1 MRSVVGLGLVVLL
14 GACSTASQPAPLGGA
29 STLAALR
36 AIPSVRAPS
45 SAHLRRTDKGF
56 VGKDS
61 ATKHAVFP
69 VRSRGALRLE
79 SDERADVWIEVR
91 PRDGKDVDA
100 ELVDGTLVFRA
111 VAPSTD
117 VVFVDERHRV
127 EEWRL
132 LRDAAAPT
140 TTRYEVRVGAG
151 VGTLRTRVGRIEV
164 LDADGRVHLTT
175 DDLVAIDAR
184 GERRA
189 LAVALEKQAE
199 GYTFSL
205 ALDPAGLAFP
215 IAVDPAWTG
224 GPLMVTG
231 RGAHAAVTLL
241 DGRVLVIGGYGGGGA
256 LETNATEIYDPAT
269 NTFTASTG
277 NGQGECQAVAML
289 ASGLVLRAGGTTKLG
304 PVSSASTFSHLT
316 SAWTVAA
323 SPPYRL
329 CGAAAV
335 ALDANRFLVCGGSNA
350 MGATGNDCETYNPS
364 TNTWTLVAK
373 QNVVRSDHTL
383 TVLGDG
389 TVLSTGGDSGGSA
402 SATAERY
409 NPGTNTWT
417 NVPAMKVARSN
428 HTATRLGSGK
438 VLVVGNGTGTQLFDP
453 GSSTW
458 SDGGPLAVARTGH
471 TATLLPDGR
480 VLVAGGGPTSAE
492 LYDPATNTFS
502 TAGAMITPRSR
513 FASAL
518 LPSGRVLATGDYSSA
533 TTATEIW
540 GQLVGAS
547 CAANHECANNH
558 CVDNVC
564 CSSASCAAGAVCNLA
579 GKLGTCTKPLGAS
592 CGAGTECVS
601 GQCVDGYCCNSA
613 CTAQCSAC
621 NVAGKLGT
629 CTPVL
634 GSPVGG
640 RTACSGAGLGTT
652 CGARCDG
659 YDGGK
664 CNFAPTTTACG
675 TDGCATGV
683 ETHVGTCN
691 GAGACNS
698 TSKTCGLYKCGA
710 TSCLTTCTATS
721 DCITGYRCKD
731 GACAPAG
738 DTGSPCLAPTDCS
751 SKFCADGFCC
761 EAASCGVDGSC
772 GLPTHEGTCRTKQGK
787 ACTKNDDCGSDHCVD
802 GVCCDLA
809 CDGQCEACDV
819 EGKVGLCAPVTGAP
833 HSGRPKCDDGGGD
846 ACKAKTCKGASS
858 RVACEGYVNG
868 PTVTCAP
875 AKCEDSSF
883 TTVSKCDGAGT
894 CASPGASSCVPY
906 KCGPTGCL
914 KTCTKTD
921 ECAKGYACL
930 GNRCEGVSAA
940 CSDDGLQ
947 AIGRDGVVTDCAP
960 YRCLD
965 TGECGKS
972 CETSSSCGPGY
983 ACDVATKTCSPAAPP
998 TVDSGGCS
1006 MNGGARSGSGGL
1018 LAALLGVVGIV
1029 AARRRRLLSSALG
1042 AAAAF
1047 SAGCGNRTEPPST
1060 QGPVVT
1066 VEDPLVPAKKVPA
1079 FAARIARAEAW
1090 ASKGEGFVGG
1100 QRLTAEI
1107 PLRAN
1112 AAVRLGPKD
1121 RDDVFVEV
1129 VALEASEV
1137 RAVVRDSVVTF
1148 VDALPDTDV
1157 LHVVDAAGVEELRT
1171 LRSTRAPT
1179 TVRYR
1184 VTHGPGIAS
1193 VRVREGRIEAVSA
1206 AGRVEIGTAPLFAVD
1221 AAGKRRSLT
1230 LSIEGDVVTAA
1241 LDTTGLAFP
1250 VVVDPAWSLVAT
1262 MSEPRMI
1269 HALVTLADGRLMV
1282 VGGESKTAEIYD
1294 AVANT
1299 WSSGGDT
1306 GHFYGSYPDWESGAA
1321 PLPSGKVLVRFDT
1334 ADRWNPA
1341 TNTWSPA
1348 GSPTVQRTAMVPLL
1362 SGKVLALCPA
1372 SAATADAIVESYDD
1386 ATNAWTNTTSMTT
1399 ARAFCTAIRLLD
1411 GRVLVAGGRTSGG
1424 PLSSA
1429 EIFDPA
1435 ASKWTA
1441 TGNMVTAGGRRS
1453 ALLHSSGK
1461 VVLAGPGTLAEVYD
1475 PATGKFTSLPAMA
1488 TVRDRAAMAELK
1500 NGRVLVAGGVTT
1512 GSVAHRPRPRD
1523 RRGEQ
1528 GDRRLRHVQGG
1539 ERRAVR
1545 RRPRHGV
1552 HLGLGVR
1559 ERQLRGRRVL
1569 HDRGLP
1575 VRRGVQ
1581 HQGEERH
1588 LRQGE
1593 RPRLRRRYRV
1603 RDRPVRRR
1611 LLLRHGVQG
1620 PVRGVRSALQV
1631 RRLFAG
1637 PRAAARRA
1645 LGLRLHG
1652 RGRALRQPVR
1662 WVRSR
1667 RLSHARR
1674 GGRVRRERLRGR
1686 RRDPREHV
1694 RRVRQVRRRREVV
1707 RRLRVRRDHL
1717 QVVLLEQGGL
1727 RARLPVQD
1735 RGVLPDRR
1743 PRHALQGFF
1752 RVRHGLLHRWRVLW
1766 GRDLRGRQLV
1776 RGQRQEPRQLREA
1789 AGHLVHPRRGVRQ
1802 RRVRRRRL
1810 LHVGVHGAVRGV
1822 RRPGQPRQVHAGRR
1836 RSPRHARGVRQRR
1849 RRRLQ
1854 GADVRR
1860 REGPDHLRGVHQRH
1874 REGLQG
1880 GLVRGHGL
1888 RGRVGVRRRWR
1899 MHDAADAGL
1908 RALPLRRRG
1917 LSNVVREEGALRRRR
1932 HLREGGVPAHRRHV
1946 LDGPALFDRQGRH
1959 RHRLF
1964 AVPLRPRR
1972 SVPSPS
1978 APRPRT
1984 VRPAA
1989 SVTSRPRPA
1998 ALSTPEAATA
2008 AGAPSGATARSA
2020 SGRGCSGSSCSPG
2033 VGVGHAHRGRR
2044 HDGLGRPRPSALG
2057 PRAPRPR
2064 ARGGRGHAPRVHDV
2078 ARRGARR
2085 ARRRRAA
2092 LPVPLHR
2099 GRQEAARSR
2108 AGARGHGARGGGG
2121 RPSAR
2126 VADLRRGQVDG
2137 WTDDHPGGGERAARR
2152 ARDRARGLPAP
2163 PTEEDRG
2170 RSGSDQEDGDRA
2182 GAAPR
2187 RRGRADAVSPGHARR
2202 ALTARGPAAGD
2213 APPDARRAL
2222 RDRHRRSRLRA
2233 ARAAQGRRRPRGARG
2248 RHRRLRRP
2256 PARGQAGGFARQ
2268 IGEPSGPG
2276 RHTSGAQHASASPH
2290 AAPNGVHDPPSG
2302 GGGGGLPA
2310 QPNWTLTLP
2319 PGSALRPE
2327 HAVPQRKIFLP
2338 SAEYCQP
2345 LAPPAHGLLS
2355 SLAIGTVPPV
2365 DGV

>member
-151 VGTLRTRVGRIEV
+151 VGTLRTRAGRIEV

-323 SPPYRL
+323 NPPYRL

-373 QNVVRSDHTL
+373 QNVVRSNHTL

-453 GSSTW
+453 GTSTW

-540 GQLVGAS
+540 GQLVGAT

-998 TVDSGGCS
+998 TADSGGCS

-1018 LAALLGVVGIV
+1018 LGALLGVVGIV

-1184 VTHGPGIAS
+1184 VTHGPGIAR

-1306 GHFYGSYPDWESGAA
+1306 GHFYGSYPDWEFGAA

-1399 ARAFCTAIRLLD
+1399 ARALCTAIRLLD

-1512 GSVAHRPRPRD
+1512 GSGGNFTSTSLAELYDFATNTWSTGGTMGAARAYFPAIRLPTGRVLAIGGASKATGVYGTFREASAELYGGVPGTVCTSGWECASGNCVDGVCCTTAACPFAAVCNTKEKSGTCAKVNGLACGGGTECATGQCADGYCCDTACKGQCEACDLPSKFGVCSPVLGPPRGARSACASTGGDALCGNRCDGSDRVACHTPGAAAACGANACVGGVETHASTCD
-1523 RRGEQ
+1523 VSGKC
-1528 GDRRLRHVQGG
+1528 GDVAKSCGAYACDVTTCKSSCSSKADCAPGYQCKTG
-1539 ERRAVR
+1539 ACF
-1545 RRPRHGV
+1545 PTD
-1552 HLGLGVR
+1552 GLGTPCKASSECATGFCTDGVCCGVATCAVGSSCAASAKSPGSCAKLPGTSCTLDAECGSGACVDGVCCTSACTGQCEACDVPGSLGKCTPVAGDPHGTR
-1559 ERQLRGRRVL
+1559 AACDSGAGDACKARTCDGAKDPTTCVAFTNGTAKACKAASCAGTDFVAESVCDGAGGCTTPPTQACAPYRCDDAGCRTSCAKKEHCADGATCVKGACLPIVATCST
-1569 HDRGLP
+1569 DRLSSTDKGGTVTDCSP
-1575 VRRGVQ
+1575 
-1581 HQGEERH
+1581 
-1588 LRQGE
+1588 
-1593 RPRLRRRYRV
+1593 YRC
-1603 RDRPVRRR
+1603 
-1611 LLLRHGVQG
+1611 G
-1620 PVRGVRSALQV
+1620 PVGQCLAQCASSADCAPGSLCDVTAKTCSPLDAGSGDGGGCSFGGNGSVGVWS
-1631 RRLFAG
+1631 
-1637 PRAAARRA
+1637 
-1645 LGLRLHG
+1645 
-1652 RGRALRQPVR
+1652 
-1662 WVRSR
+1662 
-1667 RLSHARR
+1667 
-1674 GGRVRRERLRGR
+1674 
-1686 RRDPREHV
+1686 
-1694 RRVRQVRRRREVV
+1694 
-1707 RRLRVRRDHL
+1707 
-1717 QVVLLEQGGL
+1717 
-1727 RARLPVQD
+1727 
-1735 RGVLPDRR
+1735 
-1743 PRHALQGFF
+1743 
-1752 RVRHGLLHRWRVLW
+1752 GLLGFLVL
-1766 GRDLRGRQLV
+1766 
-1776 RGQRQEPRQLREA
+1776 
-1789 AGHLVHPRRGVRQ
+1789 
-1802 RRVRRRRL
+1802 
-1810 LHVGVHGAVRGV
+1810 
-1822 RRPGQPRQVHAGRR
+1822 AGRR
-1836 RSPRHARGVRQRR
+1836 R
-1849 RRRLQ
+1849 
-1854 GADVRR
+1854 
-1860 REGPDHLRGVHQRH
+1860 
-1874 REGLQG
+1874 
-1880 GLVRGHGL
+1880 
-1888 RGRVGVRRRWR
+1888 
-1899 MHDAADAGL
+1899 
-1908 RALPLRRRG
+1908 RAC
-1917 LSNVVREEGALRRRR
+1917 
-1932 HLREGGVPAHRRHV
+1932 
-1946 LDGPALFDRQGRH
+1946 
-1959 RHRLF
+1959 
-1964 AVPLRPRR
+1964 
-1972 SVPSPS
+1972 
-1978 APRPRT
+1978 
-1984 VRPAA
+1984 A
-1989 SVTSRPRPA
+1989 SR
-1998 ALSTPEAATA
+1998 
-2008 AGAPSGATARSA
+2008 
-2020 SGRGCSGSSCSPG
+2020 
-2033 VGVGHAHRGRR
+2033 
-2044 HDGLGRPRPSALG
+2044 
-2057 PRAPRPR
+2057 
-2064 ARGGRGHAPRVHDV
+2064 
-2078 ARRGARR
+2078 
-2085 ARRRRAA
+2085 
-2092 LPVPLHR
+2092 
-2099 GRQEAARSR
+2099 
-2108 AGARGHGARGGGG
+2108 
-2121 RPSAR
+2121 
-2126 VADLRRGQVDG
+2126 
-2137 WTDDHPGGGERAARR
+2137 
-2152 ARDRARGLPAP
+2152 
-2163 PTEEDRG
+2163 
-2170 RSGSDQEDGDRA
+2170 
-2182 GAAPR
+2182 
-2187 RRGRADAVSPGHARR
+2187 
-2202 ALTARGPAAGD
+2202 
-2213 APPDARRAL
+2213 
-2222 RDRHRRSRLRA
+2222 
-2233 ARAAQGRRRPRGARG
+2233 
-2248 RHRRLRRP
+2248 
-2256 PARGQAGGFARQ
+2256 
-2268 IGEPSGPG
+2268 
-2276 RHTSGAQHASASPH
+2276 
-2290 AAPNGVHDPPSG
+2290 
-2302 GGGGGLPA
+2302 
-2310 QPNWTLTLP
+2310 
-2319 PGSALRPE
+2319 
-2327 HAVPQRKIFLP
+2327 
-2338 SAEYCQP
+2338 
-2345 LAPPAHGLLS
+2345 
-2355 SLAIGTVPPV
+2355 
-2365 DGV
+2365 